1 MRNIGDNTLIA
12 CSGEYSDFQSIYRD
26 LDELVIED
34 MCADDGNVFEATE
47 IHGTCEFLHRT
58 REDREIA
65 YKYVVAW
72 SRRCVGVLPSRARS

>member
-58 REDREIA
+58 REDKETKPYA
-65 YKYVVAW
+65 CMQK
-72 SRRCVGVLPSRARS
+72 SRTNM